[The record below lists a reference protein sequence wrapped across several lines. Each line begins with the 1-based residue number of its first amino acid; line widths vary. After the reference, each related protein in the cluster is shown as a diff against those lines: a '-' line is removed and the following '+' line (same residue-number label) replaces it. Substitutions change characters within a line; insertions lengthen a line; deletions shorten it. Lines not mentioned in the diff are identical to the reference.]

1 MPSRTGLGFLFLLIR
16 NVLGA
21 KVAQLR
27 GISNTI
33 QAIVC
38 NADAIISV
46 PFTLWGGITA
56 AAPPAPGSP
65 GARGQ
70 ATLGRAGGGRW
81 WSAVTAA
88 AVRLCAGGKGSGCTW
103 RWWKIRPVRGPER
116 HKMADILTLFAQ
128 TEKIAISTWHFS
140 IFPLIIQSYILP
152 LQCQVCKSKHV
163 ERHFK

>member
-46 PFTLWGGITA
+46 PFTPWGGITA
-56 AAPPAPGSP
+56 AVARVYGS
-65 GARGQ
+65 RGTRFQ
-70 ATLGRAGGGRW
+70 ATVVRACGGRRK
-81 WSAVTAA
+81 VM
-88 AVRLCAGGKGSGCTW
+88 RRRQGKQLCVA
-103 RWWKIRPVRGPER
+103 
-116 HKMADILTLFAQ
+116 M
-128 TEKIAISTWHFS
+128 
-140 IFPLIIQSYILP
+140 
-152 LQCQVCKSKHV
+152 V
-163 ERHFK
+163 EN

>member
-33 QAIVC
+33 QPIVC

-46 PFTLWGGITA
+46 PFTPWGGITA
-56 AAPPAPGSP
+56 AV
-65 GARGQ
+65 AR
-70 ATLGRAGGGRW
+70 AYHSRLKTCTTAAIHSCGGR
-81 WSAVTAA
+81 
-88 AVRLCAGGKGSGCTW
+88 RKSGCAW
-103 RWWKIRPVRGPER
+103 RWWKIRPVRGTEWR
-116 HKMADILTLFAQ
+116 KMADISTLFAQ